1 MATKIE
7 RGAVQRVANAWD
19 NIAVAADTAGVAGTP
34 LSTTHAAILEVMIQC
49 NPDSLESV
57 FVGNQ
62 YGQNFEVVAGGY
74 VVVPVND
81 LNTVYIRSAAGTG
94 TYNYI
99 AAV

>member
-1 MATKIE
+1 MTKIE
-7 RGAVQRVANAWD
+7 RGAVIRTASAWD
-19 NIAVAADTAGVAGTP
+19 NIAVAAGTAGVAGTS

-49 NPDSLESV
+49 NTGSPESV

-99 AAV
+99 AGV